1 MDFNN
6 FKSFENQDTKTI
18 WFSDDVPKA
27 MIPNRLLTDPV
38 EAMDTFMKVLLMDF
52 LTQCILRKSK
62 RIISCSDEWNT
73 IILQMYSVLRLD
85 FVIEGRRYI
94 MDQAGVV

>member
-1 MDFNN
+1 
-6 FKSFENQDTKTI
+6 
-18 WFSDDVPKA
+18 
-27 MIPNRLLTDPV
+27 MIPTRLLTGPV

-94 MDQAGVV
+94 MDQEGVV